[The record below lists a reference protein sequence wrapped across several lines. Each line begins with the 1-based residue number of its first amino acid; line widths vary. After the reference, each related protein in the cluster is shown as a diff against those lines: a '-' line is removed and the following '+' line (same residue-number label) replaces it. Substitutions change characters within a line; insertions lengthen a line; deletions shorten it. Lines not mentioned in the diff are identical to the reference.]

1 MVKTPKPKNTYAP
14 KTPLTT
20 EMIEEAQPGINTKGN
35 LTDKSYKVWDSCG
48 LFLLVTPAGGK
59 WWRFKYRY
67 ESQEKQL
74 SLGTYPLVPL
84 DEARSQRDAFRALL
98 TDGIDP
104 SCHRQKEKMAKL
116 AEEARQLAATR
127 FTLESDGGLS
137 IQLDKRCLALT
148 PAETGELRSFLDA
161 TREVIPKEMPCL

>member
-67 ESQEKQL
+67 GGREKQL
-74 SLGTYPLVPL
+74 SLGTYTLVSL
-84 DEARSQRDAFRALL
+84 TEARTNRDAFRALVAK
-98 TDGIDP
+98 GIVP
-104 SCHRQKEKMAKL
+104 SVNIQAVKMARL

-148 PAETGELRSFLDA
+148 PSETGELRSFLDA

>member
-1 MVKTPKPKNTYAP
+1 MK
-14 KTPLTT
+14 LTT
-20 EMIEEAQPGINTKGN
+20 KIIEESKPGINPQGN
-35 LTDKSYKVWDSCG
+35 PTEKPYKIWDSGG

-59 WWRFKYRY
+59 WWRLKYRY

-74 SLGTYPLVPL
+74 SLGTYPLVSL

-116 AEEARQLAATR
+116 AEEARRLAATR
-127 FTLESDGGLS
+127 FTLENDGGLS
-137 IQLDKRCLALT
+137 IRLGNRCLALT
-148 PAETGELRSFLDA
+148 PSETVELRSFLDA
-161 TREVIPKEMPCL
+161 NRGSIPKERPCP